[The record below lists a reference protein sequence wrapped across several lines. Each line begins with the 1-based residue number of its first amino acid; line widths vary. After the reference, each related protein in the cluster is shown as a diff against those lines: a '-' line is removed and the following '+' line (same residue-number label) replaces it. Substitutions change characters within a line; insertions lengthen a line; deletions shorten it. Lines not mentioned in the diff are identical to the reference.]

1 MARFLDR
8 RDAGKKLAEK
18 LMRFAGQA
26 GLLVVALPRG
36 GVIVADEIARALAA
50 PLDVLVVRKLGAPG
64 QEELAMGAIG
74 PGGIRVLNRQV
85 IRPLGIT
92 DRQIEEVARVE
103 QAELARRERAYRG
116 DRPPLALSGRI
127 VLLVDDGLATGATM
141 RAAIAVAKAGGAA
154 RIVVAVPGAP
164 PDTSAAIAREVDEMI
179 ALETP
184 PLFHAVGQLYREFDQ
199 VSDAEVCRVM
209 AKALSVRETGIPSRS
224 SASKS

>member
-1 MARFLDR
+1 MPRFRDR
-8 RDAGKKLAEK
+8 RDAGRKLAEK
-18 LMRFAGQA
+18 LIHLVGQA
-26 GLLVVALPRG
+26 GLLVAALPRG

-103 QAELARRERAYRG
+103 QAEIVRRERAYRG
-116 DRPPLALSGRI
+116 DQPPLALSGRI

-154 RIVVAVPGAP
+154 RVVVAVPGAP
-164 PDTSAAIAREVDEMI
+164 PDTAAAIAREADEMI
-179 ALETP
+179 VLETP

-209 AKALSVRETGIPSRS
+209 AEALSVRKTGIPSRS
-224 SASKS
+224 RASKS